1 MFYEFTDGVEGQ
13 LLLPLQPASTT
24 LRDFRYQALHFTFA
38 QPNKAGSLGT
48 RLALT
53 VRANQ
58 KALLRGPEV
67 TLQDDGVSVHQELI
81 VSAHYDRTGNHL
93 GLVGE
98 SQHLEGRGGEGRG
111 GEGNRT
117 DYSLMPC
124 RVAHMKRHEYTKFLC
139 Q

>member
-1 MFYEFTDGVEGQ
+1 MDWER
-13 LLLPLQPASTT
+13 QPASTT
-24 LRDFRYQALHFTFA
+24 LYDFRYQALRFTFA
-38 QPNKAGSLGT
+38 QPNKAGGLGT

-53 VRANQ
+53 VRANK

-111 GEGNRT
+111 GEGRG
-117 DYSLMPC
+117 
-124 RVAHMKRHEYTKFLC
+124 RGEGRGGEGRGGE
-139 Q
+139 